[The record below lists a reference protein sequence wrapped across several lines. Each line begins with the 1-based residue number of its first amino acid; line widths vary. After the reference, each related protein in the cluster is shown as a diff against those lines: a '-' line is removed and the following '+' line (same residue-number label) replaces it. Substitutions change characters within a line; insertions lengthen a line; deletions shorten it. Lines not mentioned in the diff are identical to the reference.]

1 MHEAYCSTKVEIDPN
16 QTALIW
22 KLMFYHL
29 EKFQITREDLAKLP
43 EKQQKSPK
51 IARGL

>member
-1 MHEAYCSTKVEIDPN
+1 MKLIVVQKKKSTIDPN

-29 EKFQITREDLAKLP
+29 ENAKSL
-43 EKQQKSPK
+43 KLLQKT
-51 IARGL
+51 